1 MLVARNVITTI
12 AMTITYL
19 SRKSRRTTVTLS
31 GYVTVAI
38 AIVMT
43 IINMPEK
50 LIAGTCR
57 PLPSIHDLAVT
68 AKSMLSVLPGQKK
81 CARRPV
87 AVCPSPLGPMRA
99 RQAPCTCVQTCSQP
113 VPCAVCHTHAYS
125 SMHRVPYSCLF
136 FHAPCIVGNYDHNY
150 FYNHWYN
157 KYVTGHNMSLRRIY

>member
-1 MLVARNVITTI
+1 
-12 AMTITYL
+12 MTITYL

-81 CARRPV
+81 MCTKARGRLSIPSRPYACPTGAMHVCADMQS
-87 AVCPSPLGPMRA
+87 ACTMR
-99 RQAPCTCVQTCSQP
+99 
-113 VPCAVCHTHAYS
+113 
-125 SMHRVPYSCLF
+125 RVPYSCLF